1 MLTNRQKLENSL
13 TPLALELYE
22 RAVVTTQEAIVS
34 FLIDE
39 MNKETSVDRV
49 FVLNAVITKVS
60 EMTFDQLLEW
70 KGNNYIT
77 K

>member
-1 MLTNRQKLENSL
+1 MLTNRQKLANSL

-22 RAVVTTQEAIVS
+22 RAVITTQETIVA

-49 FVLNAVITKVS
+49 FVLNSVITKVS
-60 EMTFDQLLEW
+60 EMTLDQLLDW
-70 KGNNYIT
+70 KAN
-77 K
+77 